1 MPALV
6 MAIVTTL
13 GIGFLVY
20 DGSQDITVLGAVA
33 AIGVIG
39 IGLIFWAR
47 SGAAAEASRLRATT
61 NVRETRLTSLQAE
74 VERLRNDLV
83 QASGKQRET
92 DERARTATATAVE
105 RQKQHESAMRESR
118 AELERARRELEQ
130 ARRQAAEAAA
140 APAPAP
146 AAPQPAPRPTLSPPA
161 PIAAPHAPPR

>member
-47 SGAAAEASRLRATT
+47 GGAAAEAGRLRATA
-61 NVRETRLTSLQAE
+61 NVRDTRLTSLQAE

-92 DERARTATATAVE
+92 DEPARTAAATAVE
-105 RQKQHESAMRESR
+105 RQKQHESALRESR
-118 AELERARRELEQ
+118 AAMR
-130 ARRQAAEAAA
+130 
-140 APAPAP
+140 
-146 AAPQPAPRPTLSPPA
+146 
-161 PIAAPHAPPR
+161 HALQ